1 VAEGIVR
8 AAVVGSLVV
17 AGFFTAWVAMDY
29 GVVRLFVGSIA

>member
-8 AAVVGSLVV
+8 AAVVGSLVA

-29 GVVRLFVGSIA
+29 GIVRLFVGPVA